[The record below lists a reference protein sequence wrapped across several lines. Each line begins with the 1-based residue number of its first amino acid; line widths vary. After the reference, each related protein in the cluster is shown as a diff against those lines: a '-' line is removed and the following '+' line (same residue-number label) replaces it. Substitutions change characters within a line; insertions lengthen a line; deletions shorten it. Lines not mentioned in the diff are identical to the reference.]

1 MPCTPKPD
9 QITIDFTNYWK
20 LFKGSHDMSI
30 HVLWRLSTWSLEI
43 PVTSSSVSPTPFL
56 SLGQTVPQESKHN
69 RSFQNLNQQLQ
80 TTQMMEPFD
89 QLPIKKQK
97 RLANHCMSFMSCQ
110 SISSVCHVAK
120 LSFCYTLLIIT
131 MHHSKTSTEA
141 PSSVGRASVGWQH
154 GPSKTE
160 PLSPSST
167 NMTVKLDPWTNPQAN
182 ISKQALAYAFNRG
195 MGDGNHASVT
205 KLFSRSSCPKC
216 FNIEINQPANQDRTK
231 APHAH
236 HHPSSKLATVLK
248 TETFLHKFHC
258 SIGCSFL
265 QPVWSVCTVR
275 AAGRWIHRKPVA
287 DKLCQKIA
295 EGEMSLWALGHWD
308 KCFFH
313 HPRGSKNICNVTS
326 SYCQN
331 WFHCFMFTQIQPGQ
345 IQRHWLSCPS
355 VKWKQVCRSIICCP
369 IFELQ
374 DWLMSTGASWLMM
387 LLRDHPHWQIEEL
400 HGVFCNET
408 FKTMTPR
415 LSKPVCQDLALN
427 GIELHR
433 NSIVLSARSWQNS
446 IWHDFAITSPCCK
459 RKTSWLVALNF
470 AVANLKFHEYM

>member
-1 MPCTPKPD
+1 MTFVD
-9 QITIDFTNYWK
+9 
-20 LFKGSHDMSI
+20 L
-30 HVLWRLSTWSLEI
+30 
-43 PVTSSSVSPTPFL
+43 VTGDSCHKFFCVPTPFL

-110 SISSVCHVAK
+110 STSSVCHVAK

-141 PSSVGRASVGWQH
+141 PSGVGRASVGWQH

-216 FNIEINQPANQDRTK
+216 YNIEINQPANQDRTK

-265 QPVWSVCTVR
+265 QPVWSVCTVC

-287 DKLCQKIA
+287 EKLCQKIA
-295 EGEMSLWALGHWD
+295 EGETSLWALGHWD

-345 IQRHWLSCPS
+345 IQRHSLSCPS
-355 VKWKQVCRSIICCP
+355 VKWKQVCRSIIRCP

-374 DWLMSTGASWLMM
+374 DWMRCNWIMSTGASWLMM

-415 LSKPVCQDLALN
+415 LSKPVCQDLALVWSVW
-427 GIELHR
+427 ETPVSHTD
-433 NSIVLSARSWQNS
+433 Q
-446 IWHDFAITSPCCK
+446 TSGK
-459 RKTSWLVALNF
+459 ALQRGLLVGVEGTTSGWNLTVF
-470 AVANLKFHEYM
+470 QGWNLKPENPVMNRQISSEIQMFFFFVAQLGKVRALLPVGE